1 MPSEQASGDDPATGD
16 AETVITSLM
25 ERLREQIEMLLP
37 EDSVNSVLQQA
48 RSTLRQGF
56 AEFELVPRRE
66 LDGHLKALKQ
76 LTDTIKDLEQRIAEL
91 ETAR

>member
-1 MPSEQASGDDPATGD
+1 MARDQASGGD

-56 AEFELVPRRE
+56 AEFEQVPHRE
-66 LDGHLKALKQ
+66 LDGHLAALKQ

>member
-1 MPSEQASGDDPATGD
+1 MASDQASGGD

-48 RSTLRQGF
+48 GSTLRQGF

-66 LDGHLKALKQ
+66 LDGHLAALKQ

-91 ETAR
+91 ESAR